1 VIFMSQ
7 SGIIDCAKDAAWDE
21 WYREHLRVMRRVSG
35 ITSANRYMTGTPG
48 WPPSLAMYS
57 VVSPAVFDDP
67 YYLSIR
73 GMGNWLPL
81 IDRRYYRRNL
91 FEGLD
96 AAPAVTPGQVLLVT
110 DQESPVDTPHEFSFL
125 WLRSVGLDRSTPWRG
140 IAVAPARDAERLRAV
155 DGIAVYVPSEI
166 QQ

>member
-7 SGIIDCAKDAAWDE
+7 SGIIDSAKNAAWDE

-35 ITSANRYMTGTPG
+35 ISSANRFKTGTPG

-57 VVSPAVFDDP
+57 VASPAVFEDP
-67 YYLSIR
+67 YYLSVR
-73 GMGNWLPL
+73 GMGDWLPL

-96 AAPAVTPGQVLLVT
+96 AAPTVKPGQVLLVT
-110 DQESPVDTPHEFSFL
+110 DQESPVEPIPAISFS
-125 WLRSVGLDRSTPWRG
+125 WLKTVGLDRTTPWRG
-140 IAVAPARDAERLRAV
+140 IAVAAAGDAEWLRATPGV
-155 DGIAVYVPSEI
+155 AVYVPSET

>member
-1 VIFMSQ
+1 MIFMSQ
-7 SGIIDCAKDAAWDE
+7 SGITDSSKDAAWDE
-21 WYREHLRVMRRVSG
+21 WYREHLRVMRRVNG
-35 ITSANRYMTGTPG
+35 ITSANRYKTGTPG

-57 VVSPAVFDDP
+57 VVSPAVFEDP

-91 FEGLD
+91 FEGLY
-96 AAPAVTPGQVLLVT
+96 AAPAVNPGQVLLVT
-110 DQESPVDTPHEFSFL
+110 DQQAPVDTLDTIHFT
-125 WLRSVGLDRSTPWRG
+125 WLKSVGLDQSTPWRG
-140 IAVAPARDAERLRAV
+140 IAVAPAHEAEWLRAESGV
-155 DGIAVYVPSEI
+155 AIYVPADN